1 MSSWVGGYRELA
13 ALDHEEE
20 AILPTMIMLRRL
32 LVLAWL
38 GSHAQTP
45 LAQEEGVAYTEGT
58 CALAERYLSGDGPGI

>member
-1 MSSWVGGYRELA
+1 
-13 ALDHEEE
+13 
-20 AILPTMIMLRRL
+20 MIMLRRL